1 MKTKKENEKAKHKG
15 RTFGGSEAKRW
26 GKVGKRRI
34 EGQKVIT

>member
-15 RTFGGSEAKRW
+15 RTCGAGEAKR
-26 GKVGKRRI
+26 GEKVGKRI